1 MQVIELF
8 QNYRANKARLTL
20 LNERKEEIRQEI
32 DRMKE
37 SILEDHQHISPSLD
51 GLPHGSGIGNPTQSI
66 AVMMADGT
74 TPEIQQQEK
83 KLMEIMQEAAC
94 LVRLAKYADILLE
107 GLPEKER
114 FVIRSHLIDG
124 CTWEETAAGFEKQFM
139 YPYTTEGLRKI
150 QKRAV
155 SIAER
160 IIG

>member
-51 GLPHGSGIGNPTQSI
+51 SLPHGSGIGNPTQSI

-83 KLMEIMQEAAC
+83 KLREIMQEAAC
-94 LVRLAKYADILLE
+94 LDRLIRYADILLE
-107 GLPEKER
+107 GLSEKER
-114 FVIRSHLIDG
+114 YIIQAHLIDG
-124 CTWEETAAGFEKQFM
+124 YSWNEISDESKYQLSID
-139 YPYTTEGLRKI
+139 GLRKV
-150 QKRAV
+150 QKRAIQRMDV
-155 SIAER
+155 AYH
-160 IIG
+160 G